1 MIHVVGHT
9 ATDHIFRVPHL
20 PDPNTSTQ
28 ILDHQIFFGGGAA
41 NIAVGIAVLGGE
53 STLVS
58 AVGGDFE
65 GTDYDRWLHSHHVG
79 RYFYIEEEAHTPLA
93 CMFTDER
100 EDQITFFEWG
110 ASEAFTKADPPS
122 FDFVH
127 MATADPSYNVKVAE
141 RAGFASFDPGQDIH
155 KYSAEQFEQLLDSID
170 ILFANRYEAEI
181 MAKVLSHTEEEL
193 SARVPVAIFTQGK
206 DGSRLYED
214 GALTVIPSVPVTLV
228 DPTGAGD
235 AYRAGFLTAYKKKLP
250 LTDCCRIGTVCSS
263 FVIEKTGCQTNLPT
277 WDQMQDRLDTYFG

>member
-58 AVGGDFE
+58 AVGGDFA
-65 GTDYDRWLHSHHVG
+65 GTEYDHWLDSHHVG

-110 ASEAFTKADPPS
+110 ASEAFTKADPPA

-127 MATADPSYNVKVAE
+127 MATADPSYNVKIAE

-181 MAKVLSHTEEEL
+181 MARVLNHTEEEL
-193 SARVPVAIFTQGK
+193 SARIPVAIFTQGK
-206 DGSRLYED
+206 DGSKLYED
-214 GALTVIPSVPVTLV
+214 GALTVIPSIPVTLV

-235 AYRAGFLTAYKKKLP
+235 AYRAGFLTAYQKQMP
-250 LTDCCRIGTVCSS
+250 LADCCRIGTVCSS
-263 FVIEKTGCQTNLPT
+263 FVIEMAGCQTNLPI
-277 WDQMQDRLDTYFG
+277 WDQMQKRLDTYFG

>member
-79 RYFYIEEEAHTPLA
+79 RYFYIEEEGHTPLA

-110 ASEAFTKADPPS
+110 ASEAFTKADPPA

-181 MAKVLSHTEEEL
+181 MARVLSHTEEEL
-193 SARVPVAIFTQGK
+193 SARVPVAIFTRGK
-206 DGSRLYED
+206 EGSRLYED

-235 AYRAGFLTAYKKKLP
+235 AYRAGFLTAYQKQLP
-250 LTDCCRIGTVCSS
+250 LEDCCRIGTVCSS
-263 FVIEKTGCQTNLPT
+263 FVIEKAGCQTNLPT
-277 WDQMQDRLDTYFG
+277 WELMQERLDTYVG